1 MPKTVKNECFSVGLS
16 IIILLIGFLLIPIG
30 VISAHTYYLDK
41 MAFWSTYFLI
51 MPYFLVTLG
60 HGISSTTLNQI
71 IKELLQIS
79 YFKTFWSKKIMICFL
94 FWNKW
99 KRFLGTIKKLYSDCL
114 ESLQTSSSLTFLL
127 YKMPL
132 R

>member
-16 IIILLIGFLLIPIG
+16 IIILITGFLLIPFG

-51 MPYFLVTLG
+51 MPRYLVTLG

-71 IKELLQIS
+71 IKENYDMFS
-79 YFKTFWSKKIMICFL
+79 FL
-94 FWNKW
+94 
-99 KRFLGTIKKLYSDCL
+99 R
-114 ESLQTSSSLTFLL
+114 
-127 YKMPL
+127 
-132 R
+132 